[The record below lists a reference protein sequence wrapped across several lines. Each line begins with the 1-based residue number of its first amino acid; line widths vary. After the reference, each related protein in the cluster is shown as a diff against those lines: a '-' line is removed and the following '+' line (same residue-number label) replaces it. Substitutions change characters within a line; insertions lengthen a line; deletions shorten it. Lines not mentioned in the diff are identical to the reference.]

1 LVGDFPGLVGLL
13 LMCSGRDLTTVEES
27 EVQFMSLEVDH
38 ESPRKCRAG
47 CAVTAVRTGGVVP
60 AVLKPPA
67 DLRRMSRC
75 FMAVLLPVGPA
86 AVAVQRFVLP
96 YRTTDGPEAVVAKVA
111 ADPRAQ
117 SLLLWLALVGLFTLV
132 PGVLGVARL
141 TRCRAPRTTATA
153 VLLLVPAYLSMGW
166 LVGSDVLLWVGVR
179 AGVDQSTLVRL
190 YGTDHP
196 TTMVAAAVF
205 VLGHVVG
212 TVVLGFALW
221 RSGAVPRWAAVL
233 TLVAQPLHFTA
244 AVLLGSPALDLA
256 AWGLNAA
263 GFAAAAL
270 AILRLPDDAWDVAP
284 AAPTAAGR
292 AALEPTRI
300 LRR

>member
-1 LVGDFPGLVGLL
+1 L
-13 LMCSGRDLTTVEES
+13 LMCPGRNWPSVEES
-27 EVQFMSLEVDH
+27 RVRSLFLEVHH
-38 ESPRKCRAG
+38 EFATKRRAG
-47 CAVTAVRTGGVVP
+47 CAMTAVRTGGEAP

-67 DLRRMSRC
+67 DLRRMSR
-75 FMAVLLPVGPA
+75 FLFAVLLPVGPA

-111 ADPRAQ
+111 VDPQAQ
-117 SLLLWLALVGLFTLV
+117 SLLLWLALIGLLTLV

-141 TRCRAPRTTATA
+141 TRRRAPRTTAAA

-179 AGVDQSTLVRL
+179 VGVDQPTLVRL
-190 YGTDHP
+190 YSTDHP

-212 TVVLGFALW
+212 TVVLGVALW
-221 RSGAVPRWAAVL
+221 RSGTVPRWAAVL

-244 AVLLGSPALDLA
+244 AVLVGSPVLDLA
-256 AWGLNAA
+256 AWGLNVV
-263 GFAAAAL
+263 GFAAASA

-292 AALEPTRI
+292 IGEEPTTI
-300 LRR
+300 LRP